1 MKRSI
6 VVASAALFSIAAIA
20 TMGLPASA
28 AGPDR
33 ASVSGLDS
41 ASLRTSIEGDRFE
54 IAGGKLA
61 QQTGQNAAVKAL
73 GARLVKDHSRSLAE
87 AVRLARR
94 LNIDVPKTPS
104 PSMEWELSIV
114 STLSGAAFDQW
125 YTSLEVQDH
134 KQDID
139 ETKNELAAGLNP
151 RVKKLARAD
160 LPVLRKHLA
169 LSKAAAKAVA
179 G

>member
-6 VVASAALFSIAAIA
+6 AVSSAALSTVAAIA
-20 TMGLPASA
+20 LVGLPASA
-28 AGPDR
+28 AGPNR

-41 ASLRTSIEGDRFE
+41 VSLQTSIEGDRFE

-61 QQTGQNAAVKAL
+61 QQKGQNAAVKAL
-73 GARLVKDHSRSLAE
+73 GGRLVKDHSKSLAE
-87 AVRLARR
+87 AVHLARR
-94 LNIDVPKTPS
+94 LDIEVPKTPS

-114 STLSGAAFDQW
+114 STVSGATFDQW

-139 ETKNELAAGLNP
+139 ETKTELAAGLNTQI
-151 RVKKLARAD
+151 KKLARTD
-160 LPVLRKHLA
+160 LPILRKHLA
-169 LSKAAAKAVA
+169 LSKAAAKAV
-179 G
+179 GG